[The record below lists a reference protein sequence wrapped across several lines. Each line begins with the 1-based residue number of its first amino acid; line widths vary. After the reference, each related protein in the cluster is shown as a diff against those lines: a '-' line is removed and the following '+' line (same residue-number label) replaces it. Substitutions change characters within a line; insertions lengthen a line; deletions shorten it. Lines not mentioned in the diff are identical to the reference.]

1 MKQLVSKIKRYLRVY
16 FFLVRRSII
25 DILIFRINGLVLGLA
40 PIFWM
45 TSMLVFLATIFSK
58 INNLGGWSAWE
69 IVFLTGVHEM
79 IFLLTWATIMPNLRN
94 LVNDV
99 RTGRFDQVLL
109 KPISPRFLSSFKM
122 TDFTVIGS
130 VLNVL
135 FIFFFSLS
143 RISFEHSLIKLI
155 GFFLFLCF
163 SYLIAY
169 FVYFICAS
177 LSLFFINSRT
187 LLDIVF
193 ELTETDRYPAEIYPI
208 ALKAFLTI
216 FLPILFFAYF
226 PTAFLLGKIS
236 AIYILYALLVA
247 VVLGFVSHIVWH
259 RGLRSYQSASS

>member
-1 MKQLVSKIKRYLRVY
+1 MKQLVNKIKRYLRIY

-58 INNLGGWSAWE
+58 VNNLGGWSAWE

-79 IFLLTWATIMPNLRN
+79 IFLLTWATIMPNLKN
-94 LVNDV
+94 FTYEVKN
-99 RTGRFDQVLL
+99 GKFDQVLL

-122 TDFTVIGS
+122 VDFTVIGS
-130 VLNVL
+130 VFNVI
-135 FIFFFSLS
+135 FVFFFSLS
-143 RISFEHSLIKLI
+143 RISFEHSLLRIG

-193 ELTETDRYPAEIYPI
+193 ELTETDRYPAEIYPT
-208 ALKAFLTI
+208 AFKAFLTV

-226 PTAFLLGKIS
+226 PTAFLLGKIGAVYIIYAFLI
-236 AIYILYALLVA
+236 AIVFGI
-247 VVLGFVSHIVWH
+247 VSHLVWH
-259 RGLRSYQSASS
+259 RGLRNYQSASS

>member
-1 MKQLVSKIKRYLRVY
+1 MKQLVNKIKRYVRVY
-16 FFLVRRSII
+16 WFLVRRSVI
-25 DILIFRINGLVLGLA
+25 DILIYRINGLVLGLA

-45 TSMLVFLATIFSK
+45 TSMLVFLTTIFSK
-58 INNLGGWSAWE
+58 VNSLGGWDVWE

-79 IFLLTWATIMPNLRN
+79 IFLLTWATIMPNLKNFTNEVRN
-94 LVNDV
+94 
-99 RTGRFDQVLL
+99 GKFDQVLL

-122 TDFTVIGS
+122 VDLTVIGS
-130 VLNVL
+130 VVNVL
-135 FIFFFSLS
+135 FIFFFSFS
-143 RISFEHSLIKLI
+143 KISFEHSFLRIA
-155 GFFLFLCF
+155 GFFLFLGL

-193 ELTETDRYPAEIYPI
+193 ELTETDRYPAEIYPT
-208 ALKAFLTI
+208 ALKTFLTA

-236 AIYILYALLVA
+236 AIYLVYAFLVA
-247 VVLGFVSHIVWH
+247 AVFGFISHFVW
-259 RGLRSYQSASS
+259 RKGLKNYQSASS